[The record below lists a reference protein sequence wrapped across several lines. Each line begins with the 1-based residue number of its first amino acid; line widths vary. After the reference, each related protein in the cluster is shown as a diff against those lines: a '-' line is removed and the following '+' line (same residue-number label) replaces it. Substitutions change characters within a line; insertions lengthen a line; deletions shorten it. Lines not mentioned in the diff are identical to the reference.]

1 MDDRRLVYP
10 AENLNELEPAYA
22 ITVHKSQGSEFA
34 AVVLP
39 AAGVPPRLCY
49 RNLFYTGVTRARR
62 LCVVAG
68 RRDTVAAMM
77 ANVRQN
83 LRYSGL
89 AALLQQRLAPKGR
102 EGRRLFRCTFRAG
115 YGILKTGFLRPRR
128 AFIS

>member
-1 MDDRRLVYP
+1 M
-10 AENLNELEPAYA
+10 
-22 ITVHKSQGSEFA
+22 
-34 AVVLP
+34 VLP
-39 AAGVPPRLCY
+39 AAAVPPRLCY

-89 AALLQQRLAPKGR
+89 AELLKNCARPPEPDARL
-102 EGRRLFRCTFRAG
+102 RAEMG
-115 YGILKTGFLRPRR
+115 SP
-128 AFIS
+128 